1 MTKKYA
7 IIVAGGSGSRMKASV
22 PKQFLPLGNK
32 PILVHTIEKF
42 LQIHDLSIIL
52 ALPADA
58 IAYWQKNCTLYFSD
72 LSRLSVVE
80 GGKTRFQSVKNALF
94 SIEENVGLVAVHDG
108 VRPFV
113 TTEIIEKS
121 FEMASQNSSA
131 VVCVDSKDSVRL
143 LDESGN
149 RAIDRKNVKL
159 IQTPQTFDLEMLK
172 LAYEVE
178 DNYIFTDDASV
189 VEHFGK
195 AIHLMEGDYKNIKI
209 TSPEDMEIAE
219 VFLKNSIE

>member
-1 MTKKYA
+1 MTQKYA
-7 IIVAGGSGSRMKASV
+7 IIVAGGSGSRMKACV
-22 PKQFLPLGNK
+22 PKQFLLLGNK

-42 LQIHDLSIIL
+42 LQINNLSIVL
-52 ALPADA
+52 VLPADA

-72 LSRLSVVE
+72 LSRLNVVE

-94 SIEENVGLVAVHDG
+94 SIEANVGLVAVHDG

-121 FEMASQNSSA
+121 FNLASQNSSA

-159 IQTPQTFDLEMLK
+159 IQTPQTFDLEILK
-172 LAYEVE
+172 KAYEVE
-178 DNYIFTDDASV
+178 DNDIFTDDSSV

-219 VFLKNSIE
+219 IFLKNNME

>member
-42 LQIHDLSIIL
+42 LQIRDLSIIL

-58 IAYWQKNCTLYFSD
+58 IAYWQKNCILYFSD

-121 FEMASQNSSA
+121 FELALQNSSA

-149 RAIDRKNVKL
+149 KAIDRKNVKL
-159 IQTPQTFDLEMLK
+159 IQTPQTFDLGMLK

-178 DNYIFTDDASV
+178 DNNIFTDDASV

-195 AIHLMEGDYKNIKI
+195 TINLMEGDYKNIKI

-219 VFLKNSIE
+219 IFLKNSIE

>member
-42 LQIHDLSIIL
+42 LQIRDLSIIL

-58 IAYWQKNCTLYFSD
+58 IAYWQKNCILYFSD

-121 FEMASQNSSA
+121 FESASQNSSA

-149 RAIDRKNVKL
+149 KAIDRKNVKL

-195 AIHLMEGDYKNIKI
+195 TINLMEGDYKNIKI

-219 VFLKNSIE
+219 IFLKNSIE